1 MPYRTILLAYDGTVE
16 GRRALQEGAEVAKQ
30 LKAKTHLLA
39 VVADDAG
46 AALAHAAAAAE
57 PMERTQFYQGTL
69 NDGVKFLKGEGLEA
83 TGHLVHGDPVAEIV
97 KLAERIKA
105 DLVVVGHRERG
116 PVARWWNTPT
126 SMSLLDKLDCSV
138 LIGMKQ
144 GPARP

>member
-1 MPYRTILLAYDGTVE
+1 C
-16 GRRALQEGAEVAKQ
+16 AL
-30 LKAKTHLLA
+30 
-39 VVADDAG
+39 
-46 AALAHAAAAAE
+46 
-57 PMERTQFYQGTL
+57 PIS
-69 NDGVKFLKGEGLEA
+69 

-97 KLAERIKA
+97 KLAERVKA

-144 GPARP
+144 GPTRS